1 MAPPIRLKCG
11 RDATDFLCGL
21 GGLLFSFAPFL
32 NAAAVLLQNAT
43 ATFSQTNFNV
53 SESIDGND
61 TDTVNNGW
69 AIDPQEGQNQT
80 AFYETVPPD
89 AGIAGGT
96 LFTFSLEQ
104 FLFRGD
110 HTIGHFRISITQD
123 TRGSF
128 SNWTVLDPISAA
140 SSQAG
145 TILTEQ
151 PDHSILASGSNS
163 GDNIYTITALT
174 ALTGIT
180 GIRLEVLTDPSLPNN
195 GPGRASPN
203 GNFVLT
209 EFKVD
214 QQASPVPEPSSIVL
228 AAFAGVI
235 FGARF
240 IRRRNVRA

>member
-1 MAPPIRLKCG
+1 MRL
-11 RDATDFLCGL
+11 FLCAAL
-21 GGLLFSFAPFL
+21 TGLLLSFAPFVH
-32 NAAAVLLQNAT
+32 AAAVPLQNAT

-53 SESIDGND
+53 SESIDGIDND
-61 TDTVNNGW
+61 FVNNGW

-80 AFYETVPPD
+80 AFYETVTD

-96 LFTFSLEQ
+96 LFTFNLEQ

-128 SNWTVLDPISAA
+128 SNWTVLDPISAT

-145 TILTEQ
+145 TVLTEQ
-151 PDHSILASGSNS
+151 PDNSILVSGSNS
-163 GDNIYTITALT
+163 GDNTYTITALT

-180 GIRLEVLTDPSLPNN
+180 GIRLETLTDPSLPNS

-214 QQASPVPEPSSIVL
+214 QQASPVPEPSSVVL
-228 AAFAGVI
+228 AVFAGVI

-240 IRRRNVRA
+240 IRRRNGRA

>member
-1 MAPPIRLKCG
+1 MRPIFYT
-11 RDATDFLCGL
+11 AL
-21 GGLLFSFAPFL
+21 GGLLLSFAPFV
-32 NAAAVLLQNAT
+32 NAAAVPLQNAT

-61 TDTVNNGW
+61 TDTVGNGW

-80 AFYETVPPD
+80 AFYETVSD

-128 SNWTVLDPISAA
+128 SNWTVLDPTSAT

-163 GDNIYTITALT
+163 GDNTYTITALT

-214 QQASPVPEPSSIVL
+214 QQASPVPEPSSVAL
-228 AAFAGVI
+228 AVFAGMI
-235 FGARF
+235 FGVRF
-240 IRRRNVRA
+240 IRRRSVRA

>member
-1 MAPPIRLKCG
+1 MGDRSAG
-11 RDATDFLCGL
+11 RPKSDSL
-21 GGLLFSFAPFL
+21 
-32 NAAAVLLQNAT
+32 
-43 ATFSQTNFNV
+43 
-53 SESIDGND
+53 
-61 TDTVNNGW
+61 
-69 AIDPQEGQNQT
+69 
-80 AFYETVPPD
+80 YETASD

-96 LFTFSLEQ
+96 LFSFNLEQ

-128 SNWTVLDPISAA
+128 SNWTVLDPITAM

-145 TILTEQ
+145 TILTIQ
-151 PDHSILASGSNS
+151 PDSSILASGSNS
-163 GDNIYTITALT
+163 GDNVYTITAQT

-180 GIRLEVLTDPSLPNN
+180 GIRLETLTDSSLPNN
-195 GPGRASPN
+195 GPGRAAN

-214 QQASPVPEPSSIVL
+214 QQAAPVPEPSSILL
-228 AAFAGVI
+228 AACAGII

-240 IRRRNVRA
+240 IRVRNVRA

>member
-1 MAPPIRLKCG
+1 MRPIFC
-11 RDATDFLCGL
+11 AII
-21 GGLLFSFAPFL
+21 GGLLLSFAPF
-32 NAAAVLLQNAT
+32 ADAQAVPLQNAT
-43 ATFSQTNFNV
+43 ATFSQTNFDV

-80 AFYETVPPD
+80 AFYQTVTD

-96 LFTFSLEQ
+96 LFTFNLEQ

-110 HTIGHFRISITQD
+110 HSIGHFRISITQD

-128 SNWTVLDPISAA
+128 SNWTVLDPISAT
-140 SSQAG
+140 SDQGS
-145 TILTEQ
+145 IMTEQ
-151 PDHSILASGSNS
+151 PDHSILVSGSNN
-163 GDNIYTITALT
+163 GPNIYTVTALT

-214 QQASPVPEPSSIVL
+214 QQASPVPEPSSILL

-240 IRRRNVRA
+240 IRRRSVRA